1 MIGACGKRFLRTQ
14 GGQAK
19 ARPCRKH
26 SRRAQCFVRASL
38 NISSHG
44 TAPIESHLYIC
55 VPPVNSRAR
64 GGPQAD
70 VTRAYPCLKGS
81 SLGSDAQ
88 VPLGSKIVV
97 AAFSSS
103 HLDSDSRHPCGRAL
117 PSSNLCWLY
126 IRCASSR
133 VKLQTQVLPSRG
145 QLLFLQYARLSR
157 SHRARGSPPNDG
169 ETRAC
174 STCARDH
181 CSSRGHRRGATA
193 REGRR
198 VNDSFL

>member
-1 MIGACGKRFLRTQ
+1 MIGACGEGFARAQ
-14 GGQAK
+14 AGQAK

-88 VPLGSKIVV
+88 EPLGSKIVG

-103 HLDSDSRHPCGRAL
+103 RLEADSCHPCGRAL
-117 PSSNLCWLY
+117 PSSDQCWLH
-126 IRCASSR
+126 IRCARSL
-133 VKLQTQVLPSRG
+133 VKLQTQVLPTRG
-145 QLLFLQYARLSR
+145 QFFFLRLCTPQSLSSR
-157 SHRARGSPPNDG
+157 SRLLSK
-169 ETRAC
+169 
-174 STCARDH
+174 
-181 CSSRGHRRGATA
+181 
-193 REGRR
+193 
-198 VNDSFL
+198 